1 MTTRATSP
9 LAPPPD
15 TDTITVPGGS
25 PTDEI
30 LALHDPSIASLTPDT
45 AVVGGE
51 ATVTVT
57 GTNFRDDSV
66 VEADQVGVS
75 TVYVSDTELTATLD
89 DPGAAGTDSLSVRN
103 PIQRDGVEQRRV
115 HLDRSREPA
124 HRPHPRGQQVMPT
137 DTEPGRQGTEGH
149 QAVRQQGSDHRQDD
163 LDHGTTQPWDLN
175 KGSNKKMKVKGK

>member
-1 MTTRATSP
+1 MTRGTSTVRRPRLEPGRRIAGTPQDNSEAVTVAEEGDSP

-15 TDTITVPGGS
+15 ADTITNPGGS

-30 LALHDPSIASLTPDT
+30 LELHDPNIESLTPNT

-57 GTNFRDDSV
+57 GTNFREDSV

-103 PIQRDGVEQRRV
+103 PSSQMESNSVEFTWTTAGDLRTGNM
-115 HLDRSREPA
+115 RE
-124 HRPHPRGQQVMPT
+124 
-137 DTEPGRQGTEGH
+137 D
-149 QAVRQQGSDHRQDD
+149 S
-163 LDHGTTQPWDLN
+163 
-175 KGSNKKMKVKGK
+175 K